1 MSSRLLDRPVLR
13 VDAAAIQQVDLRNME
28 SLRQMWT
35 VFTHCASVLEEG
47 RRLEN
52 LSWRVWTRET
62 LCSDPSSLTAT
73 SKNYI
78 ASSTSLRSVVES
90 QSVVQG
96 GLCHAITEKIVLSLD
111 QLDSSSYPRLNC
123 VPRHTTSDE
132 LEKMVTT
139 ITEKKELQ
147 PLPEFTPPRIVK
159 LLPEDEFPKLA
170 SPEKLVSPVVQSKTS
185 YTNVVRGFSPVQ
197 LVRTGS
203 SRRFDVNP
211 SSIPTADITAAAP
224 SQTTQPKTKTVFAL
238 GGSSEDSFEPCL
250 STRVPSREEIDKSC
264 HKNAIFSFGAS
275 SNEDEILP
283 GNIDGTALN
292 NELMSKALL
301 RRPTTFQEEV
311 ARRTILE
318 EATVDDVFES
328 DEEDIVDESAIDDED
343 DSSEWEDSVEGSGHA
358 SVEEKNFFQR
368 VDSRAN
374 LTSRRSLITTM
385 LHQQD
390 RMNAL
395 MNEAMKSNS
404 TSTLHSKLAM
414 SRSRES
420 SDITLSN
427 GPHLSGKDFGH
438 ITETSHP
445 NAKPIVRTGHSSQ
458 QLALSPRTT
467 RRNMLASE
475 LTVSLRQHLLW
486 ERKHKSQT
494 TSAALKRRHTSQDVA
509 NLRRYPEV
517 SHIHKDETN
526 SGWENYYDR
535 SLSEYNAR
543 GW

>member
-1 MSSRLLDRPVLR
+1 MSSRLLDKPVLR
-13 VDAAAIQQVDLRNME
+13 VDVAAIQQVDLRNME
-28 SLRQMWT
+28 SLRRMWT

-62 LCSDPSSLTAT
+62 LCSDPTSHTAT

-78 ASSTSLRSVVES
+78 ASSSSLRSVIET
-90 QSVVQG
+90 QPIVQ
-96 GLCHAITEKIVLSLD
+96 
-111 QLDSSSYPRLNC
+111 DSSSYPRLNC

-147 PLPEFTPPRIVK
+147 PLPEFTPPRAVK
-159 LLPEDEFPKLA
+159 LFPEVGFTKPA
-170 SPEKLVSPVVQSKTS
+170 SPEKLVSPAVQPKTS
-185 YTNVVRGFSPVQ
+185 CTNVVRGFSPVQ
-197 LVRTGS
+197 MVRTDS

-224 SQTTQPKTKTVFAL
+224 CQNNQPKAKTIFAL

-250 STRVPSREEIDKSC
+250 STRVSSREEIEKSC
-264 HKNAIFSFGAS
+264 HKKNAIFSFGAS

-283 GNIDGTALN
+283 GNIDGTVTNIEPA
-292 NELMSKALL
+292 SKASL

-318 EATVDDVFES
+318 EAIIDDVFES
-328 DEEDIVDESAIDDED
+328 DEEDIVDESAIDDVD

-358 SVEEKNFFQR
+358 SVEEKNYFQR
-368 VDSRAN
+368 VDSKAN
-374 LTSRRSLITTM
+374 LNSRRSLITTM

-395 MNEAMKSNS
+395 MNEAMKSKS
-404 TSTLHSKLAM
+404 ASTLHPKLAITT
-414 SRSRES
+414 SRES
-420 SDITLSN
+420 SETTLSN
-427 GPHLSGKDFGH
+427 APHLSGKDFGH
-438 ITETSHP
+438 TPETSHP
-445 NAKPIVRTGHSSQ
+445 NAKPIVRSGHFSQ

-486 ERKHKSQT
+486 ERKQKSQT
-494 TSAALKRRHTSQDVA
+494 TSAAIKRRHTSQDVA
-509 NLRRYPEV
+509 HLRQYPEV
-517 SHIHKDETN
+517 SYTTKDEKN
-526 SGWENYYDR
+526 PGWENCYDG